1 MTCSKEWTSIP
12 PVLTDLLPTCN
23 LVVNAQGCTGRNRA
37 KRSSDP
43 SRQAKL
49 EKEHNLAPS
58 VWREWH
64 HVKQPDQERRN
75 SHTCI
80 VTPTFCWRSQSPSA
94 VSPMRSG
101 CTQRLRDPDNDMLH
115 GVG

>member
-1 MTCSKEWTSIP
+1 MTCSTGWASLPTVPID
-12 PVLTDLLPTCN
+12 VLPTCN
-23 LVVNAQGCTGRNRA
+23 LVANAQGCTGRNRA

-64 HVKQPDQERRN
+64 HVKQPDQERRD
-75 SHTCI
+75 SLTCI
-80 VTPTFCWRSQSPSA
+80 VTRPTFCWRARRVRP
-94 VSPMRSG
+94 
-101 CTQRLRDPDNDMLH
+101 LRYSCCAQDAHNVFYGL
-115 GVG
+115 